1 VENKPILKLR
11 KKNFFLI
18 NLLSSM
24 LWLISAA
31 FPAKAQINFN
41 ITQSNIGMGSIYVDN
56 QSIQYT
62 ALASVNTTIGLKATS
77 NYFTKGTNP
86 TTLNTNLFRARAI
99 GSGGQSLNLITSN
112 AALDATLTSTTA
124 TIYSNML
131 SLLTSGLVNIRYTI
145 PNPALYAWKSGTYS
159 NTLNFSLSNMLGGT
173 LTVKANIVNVTVD
186 PFITVT
192 PTQNIVF
199 NIDAL
204 NLYRNTAISPKSQ
217 TISMTSTLN
226 PGIRTKSSTDY
237 FTYSNGY
244 LGGTDP
250 RAPATVIMAQM
261 TTPKIRT
268 AELLTGTTAKT
279 MTEAAGIEVPTGNTS
294 MATMSYSL
302 SNEVLKTNFL
312 KKGTYTLNLNHEIFD
327 AEESGTITP
336 QNLSSTFVVNVADMA
351 ELVVNDRD
359 INLVFKTAADYKNGV
374 YVDMPAHVSLSA
386 TSPYDVFVQSSSS
399 TLSNGSNSIPVSAL
413 QISAGTSDGTTVVPI
428 VLNATRQRMLGI
440 LPIIDKKINIRYSI
454 SAAEAAKL
462 IGKASGT
469 YTTSITYSLIAP

>member
-1 VENKPILKLR
+1 VGNKPILKLQ
-11 KKNFFLI
+11 KKNFFSTS
-18 NLLSSM
+18 LLTSM
-24 LWLISAA
+24 LWLILSS

-41 ITQSNIGMGSIYVDN
+41 FTQSNMGLGSVYVDN

-62 ALASVNTTIGLKATS
+62 SLASVNTTIGVKTT
-77 NYFTKGTNP
+77 NTYFTKGTIT
-86 TTLNTNLFRARAI
+86 TTLNANLFRARAI
-99 GSGGQSLNLITSN
+99 GTGGQSVNIISSN
-112 AALDATLTSTTA
+112 TALDATLSTTA
-124 TIYSNML
+124 TTIYSNML
-131 SLLTSGLVNIRYTI
+131 SLLPAGLVNIRYTI
-145 PNPALYAWKSGTYS
+145 PNPALYAWKAGTYTS
-159 NTLNFSLSNMLGGT
+159 TLAFNLSNVLAGSIS
-173 LTVKANIVNVTVD
+173 VKANIVNVTVD
-186 PFITVT
+186 PILTVM

-204 NLYRNTAISPKSQ
+204 DLYRNKALAAKSQ
-217 TISMTSTLN
+217 TISMISTLN

-244 LGGTDP
+244 QGGTDP

-268 AELLTGTTAKT
+268 AEFLTGTTPKT
-279 MTEAAGIEVPTGNTS
+279 MTEATGIEVPIGNTS
-294 MATMSYSL
+294 LATISYGL
-302 SNEVLKTNFL
+302 NTDVLKNNFL

-327 AEESGTITP
+327 AEAFGVITP
-336 QNLSSTFVVNVADMA
+336 QSLSSTFVVNVADMA
-351 ELVVNDRD
+351 EVIVKDQD

-374 YVDMPAHVSLSA
+374 YVDMPSHVSLSA
-386 TSPYDVFVQSSSS
+386 TSPYDIFVQASNA

-413 QISAGTSDGTTVVPI
+413 QISAGTNDGTSFVPI

-440 LPIIDKKINIRYSI
+440 LPVIDKKINIRYSI

-462 IGKASGT
+462 MGKAAGT